1 MEFDLFTFIAQIV
14 NFLILVALL
23 RIFLY
28 KRVIQAMDAREAKIA
43 SRLQSAEDKQQ
54 AADREAESYR
64 TRKAELEEQRDQLL
78 DRAREEAARRRT
90 ELIEEAEQEVDE
102 SRERW
107 HRGLEQQKERF
118 LDTLRKRSGEQAHR
132 IARRALQDLAEEDLD
147 QRIGSIFLKRLKNLE
162 EQDRTELKERLTDSG
177 NARLASAFD
186 LPDSLRKELQKEL
199 AGIAGSE
206 VRLAYE
212 SAPEL
217 IAGIELKVE
226 DQKIGFNLDQYLDDL
241 EQRLNRILEREMEGS
256 HAGT

>member
-78 DRAREEAARRRT
+78 DRAREEAVRRRT

-102 SRERW
+102 SRKRW
-107 HRGLEQQKERF
+107 HRGLDQQKERF

-147 QRIGSIFLKRLKNLE
+147 RRIGNIFLKRLKDLE
-162 EQDRTELKERLTDSG
+162 AEDRAELKEKLTDSG
-177 NARLASAFD
+177 SARLASAFD
-186 LPDSLRKELQKEL
+186 LPHALQEELNDEL
-199 AGIAGSE
+199 TSIAGSE
-206 VRLAYE
+206 IRLAYE

-241 EQRLNRILEREMEGS
+241 EQRLNRILERELEGS